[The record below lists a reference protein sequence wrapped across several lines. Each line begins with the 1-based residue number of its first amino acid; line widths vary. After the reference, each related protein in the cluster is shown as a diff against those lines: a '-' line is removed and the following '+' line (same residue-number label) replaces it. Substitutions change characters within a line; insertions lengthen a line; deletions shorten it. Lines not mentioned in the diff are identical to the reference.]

1 MPKSGNKI
9 YQPYKKSF
17 FMTQPEI
24 QLKRVHEKILLLL
37 KQHQTLQKENERL
50 KDDIRKMQERGELLS
65 RDAEKFRHQAEVLK
79 LSGRGLEEPDKKM
92 LEKKLNQYVREIDK
106 CIALLQE

>member
-1 MPKSGNKI
+1 
-9 YQPYKKSF
+9 
-17 FMTQPEI
+17 MTPPEI

-50 KDDIRKMQERGELLS
+50 KEDLKKMHVRGDLLTQ
-65 RDAEKFRHQAEVLK
+65 DAEKFRHQADVLK

-92 LEKKLNQYVREIDK
+92 LEKRLNQYVREIDK

>member
-1 MPKSGNKI
+1 
-9 YQPYKKSF
+9 
-17 FMTQPEI
+17 MTPPEI

-50 KDDIRKMQERGELLS
+50 KEDLKKMQVRGDVLT
-65 RDAEKFRHQAEVLK
+65 RDAEKFRHQADVLK

-92 LEKKLNQYVREIDK
+92 LEKRLNQYVREIDK

>member
-1 MPKSGNKI
+1 
-9 YQPYKKSF
+9 
-17 FMTQPEI
+17 MTPPEI

-50 KDDIRKMQERGELLS
+50 KVEIRKMQASSDILS
-65 RDAEKFRHQAEVLK
+65 RDAEKFRHQADVLK

-92 LEKKLNQYVREIDK
+92 LEKRLSQYVREIDK